1 MSSTNKLDAYSVL
14 VVEDEEFSARVIERL
29 LGVLGV
35 GNVIWAGN
43 GKEAIELIESS
54 GEAFD
59 IILCDIMMP
68 EMDGYE
74 FVSYVRDGKVG
85 AFADIPIVMLT
96 GVQTD
101 EDVQRGRMPKVDGF
115 VFKPPKL
122 GDLYD
127 AMASALNL

>member
-1 MSSTNKLDAYSVL
+1 
-14 VVEDEEFSARVIERL
+14 
-29 LGVLGV
+29 
-35 GNVIWAGN
+35 
-43 GKEAIELIESS
+43 
-54 GEAFD
+54 
-59 IILCDIMMP
+59 MMP

-74 FVSYVRDGKVG
+74 FVRYVRDGKVG

-127 AMASALNL
+127 AMVSALNL